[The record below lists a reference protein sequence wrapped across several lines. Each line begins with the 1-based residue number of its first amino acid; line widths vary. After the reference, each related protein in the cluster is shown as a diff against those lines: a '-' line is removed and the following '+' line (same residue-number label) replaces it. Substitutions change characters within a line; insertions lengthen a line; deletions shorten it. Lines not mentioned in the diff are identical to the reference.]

1 MVVACTA
8 GPAWSQLVSVKTLSL
23 DMTLTLL
30 NTAAKCAK
38 SDKVTVAIV
47 DRNQVLLASF
57 RGPLATVN
65 TMDIARRKAAT
76 AAQFGRASGD
86 LAGRGPGAPANPA
99 ANPEIARLNQLLTMS
114 SAGELILGGALP
126 IKLGDE
132 TIAAIGVSGVGPMEE
147 ACAKEAIAAIQ
158 NQLK

>member
-1 MVVACTA
+1 M
-8 GPAWSQLVSVKTLSL
+8 
-23 DMTLTLL
+23 
-30 NTAAKCAK
+30 
-38 SDKVTVAIV
+38 AIV

-65 TMDIARRKAAT
+65 TVDIARRKAAT
-76 AAQFGRASGD
+76 AAQFGRGSGE
-86 LAGRGPGAPANPA
+86 LGGPGRGPAPGVPANPA
-99 ANPEIARLNQLLTMS
+99 VNPDVARLNQLLTMS

-132 TIAAIGVSGVGPMEE
+132 TIAAIGVSGIGPMEE